1 MATTLAVPFINPLT
15 TRGPYFFGV
24 PPVPST
30 APAGPTPTGI
40 IIGARPY
47 FNTTIAADYTVTYTF
62 VGWGSVVG
70 PGTIYPLAPFT
81 SLDQALRYYWRAVNA
96 QLSSVAVTST
106 NFDSSFL
113 GSFSGSF
120 PKAPYSVLG
129 TTGGGAVLRTFGWP
143 ASTSPVGA
151 PTIIERMTGL
161 QTTSAPFGVASGFCG
176 IFPPLDTSGV
186 SYTNPLIETPSGP
199 VTNYSSPC
207 GKTST
212 LVIAYDPVTH
222 APIYYVAPVCPFS
235 LILFPNQAPILF
247 DPAEGYYVPMI
258 LGTDADPLLPVSSP
272 GFNYIPSSLNMQELT
287 TSVTDYTTP
296 DFDGDPLV
304 TTYSPWTTSAF
315 TWTLD
320 GISGAAFDPA
330 PITYAYP
337 AGSEEIQFQT
347 YSGEFAF
354 QTFDT

>member
-24 PPVPST
+24 PSVPIT
-30 APAGPTPTGI
+30 APSGPTPTGI

-47 FNTTIAADYTVTYTF
+47 FNTVIAADDTVTYAF
-62 VGWGSVVG
+62 VGWGSVIG

-81 SLDQALRYYWRAVNA
+81 SLDQALRYYWRAVNS

-113 GSFSGSF
+113 GSFSGELLEV
-120 PKAPYSVLG
+120 PYSVLEIE
-129 TTGGGAVLRTFGWP
+129 GGGEVLRTFGWP
-143 ASTSPVGA
+143 ATTSPVGT

-161 QTTSAPFGVASGFCG
+161 ETTASPLGVPSGFCG
-176 IFPPLDTSGV
+176 IFPPNSTSGV

-199 VTNYSSPC
+199 VTDYSWPC
-207 GKTST
+207 GTTST
-212 LVIAYDPVTH
+212 LVTGYNPDH
-222 APIYYVAPVCPFS
+222 SPIYYVAPACPFS
-235 LILFPNQAPILF
+235 LILFPAQAPILF
-247 DPAEGYYVPMI
+247 DPAKGYYVPMI
-258 LGTDADPLLPVSSP
+258 LGLNGSPLLPVSSP

-296 DFDGDPLV
+296 DPDGDPLV

-315 TWTLD
+315 TWALD

-347 YSGEFAF
+347 YTGAFAF
-354 QTFDT
+354 QTFDV